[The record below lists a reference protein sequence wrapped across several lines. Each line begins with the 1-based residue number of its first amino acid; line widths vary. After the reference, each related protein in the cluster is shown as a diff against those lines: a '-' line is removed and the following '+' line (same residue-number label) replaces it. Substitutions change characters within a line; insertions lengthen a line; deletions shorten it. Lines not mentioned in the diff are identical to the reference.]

1 MKHDPEVRRSGGDRA
16 SSSGGHGGV
25 VGPTTKI
32 TGRITGDGDLRVEG
46 RCEGELT
53 LKGNLHVTAGGVVD
67 APVTAHDLTVE
78 GGVLGDVTARGAVV
92 LRSAGSIRGAIRCE
106 QVALEDGAKFTGR
119 IEMDVELPQKLSP
132 KKK

>member
-1 MKHDPEVRRSGGDRA
+1 M
-16 SSSGGHGGV
+16 
-25 VGPTTKI
+25 
-32 TGRITGDGDLRVEG
+32 
-46 RCEGELT
+46 
-53 LKGNLHVTAGGVVD
+53 VD
-67 APVTAHDLTVE
+67 APVSAHDLTVE

-132 KKK
+132 TKK